1 MISRKQLRS
10 DLAAAEEKRERLQRS
25 LVQLQN
31 ALSKANNQASTIE
44 HQPQMSNQQM
54 VAAAATPKQRAAH
67 LKSQIVEMQNLLE
80 QCEVE
85 IAALRKKL
93 RGE

>member
-1 MISRKQLRS
+1 MISRKQLRA
-10 DLAAAEEKRERLQRS
+10 DLAAAEEKKERLQRS

-31 ALSKANNQASTIE
+31 ALSRANNQASTIE

-67 LKSQIVEMQNLLE
+67 LKSQLGDMQELIF
-80 QCEVE
+80 QCDAE